1 MQKQGSPKHGLQ
13 NHGVQ
18 KQLHQDRKLLAAY
31 REGETWAYEA
41 VYRLYAEPVRRF
53 LAGGFTFVSR
63 GRTCRYRGAG
73 TGIDLDAVVQE
84 TFARAFAPST
94 RVNYDGERPFKN
106 YLFSIAKNLVLREF
120 QRRDRVLNVENTEE
134 TTDAL
139 ARRGIEL
146 GFTPE
151 GPSPEHA
158 VADEELHAVT
168 RAFIETLN
176 DEETEFFGV
185 RFAQGLTQEATAEE
199 MGCTRARVKLLEKA
213 LRRRFLETLRKN
225 GYFVGYTP
233 KPRWSRAEALEQA
246 RSGSQNRNAA

>member
-1 MQKQGSPKHGLQ
+1 M
-13 NHGVQ
+13 
-18 KQLHQDRKLLAAY
+18 LHKDLKLLAAY
-31 REGETWAYEA
+31 RDGETWAFEA
-41 VYRLYAEPVRRF
+41 LYRAHAEPVRRF

-63 GRTCRYRGAG
+63 GRTCRYRGAAA
-73 TGIDLDAVVQE
+73 GIDVDAIVQE

-120 QRRDRVLNVENTEE
+120 QRRDRVLSVENTEE

-139 ARRGIEL
+139 ARRGVEL

-151 GPSPEHA
+151 EPSPEHA

-168 RAFIETLN
+168 RGFIATLN
-176 DEETEFFGV
+176 EEETEFFGI
-185 RFAQGLTQEATAEE
+185 RFARGLTQEATADE

-213 LRRRFLETLRKN
+213 LRRRFLETLRAH

-233 KPRWSRAEALEQA
+233 KPRWSRQ
-246 RSGSQNRNAA
+246 GSPERKAA